1 MVPAYIYGLGTL
13 ALTERQEEKMQTA
26 ENKWVRRICKVKQE
40 DRRKMKEFRE
50 EVGMKKHLKM
60 KVVGSSMRWA
70 AHVQRMSEDR
80 LSKRAWKAEEGGRR
94 RRGRPKLRWK
104 DCVKETLKRQVRTA
118 KSGRPPQKTEGNGEH

>member
-1 MVPAYIYGLGTL
+1 
-13 ALTERQEEKMQTA
+13 MQTA

-80 LSKRAWKAEEGGRR
+80 LSKRAWKAGGKRVAEEEEEDQSYDG
-94 RRGRPKLRWK
+94 KT
-104 DCVKETLKRQVRTA
+104 VSKRL
-118 KSGRPPQKTEGNGEH
+118 